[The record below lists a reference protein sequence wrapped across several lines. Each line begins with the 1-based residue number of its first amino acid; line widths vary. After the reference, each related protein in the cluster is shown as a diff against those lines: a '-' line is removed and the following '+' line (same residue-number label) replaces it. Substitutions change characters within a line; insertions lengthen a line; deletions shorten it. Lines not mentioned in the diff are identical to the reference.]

1 MDSAALDEI
10 AAELYALPPAQ
21 FTAAR
26 NARAAAS
33 GDASLAA
40 AVRSLRKPSVA
51 AFAVNTFVRESADDL
66 ARVFDLAEAL
76 REAQDDLDSSTLAEL
91 AEERRDLVAA
101 LARDAAYLAGEAGV
115 PISPA
120 ARDDVARTLNAAM
133 MDAAAGDAV
142 RTGRLVRTLQAIGF
156 GEVDLDGAVAGTVIT
171 RPAPAPRDD
180 LAERRARKA
189 AERAAR
195 QAHQEASEAD
205 RALARAEAMLTHAR
219 DRAQHTEERVA
230 EVRADLAR
238 LEAAAREAGSALERA
253 EHARDVAAAAA
264 RQARE
269 HADTVAQQ
277 IDPA

>member
-51 AFAVNTFVRESADDL
+51 AFAVNTFVRKSADDL

-91 AEERRDLVAA
+91 ADQRRDLVAA

-195 QAHQEASEAD
+195 QAHREASEAD

-269 HADTVAQQ
+269 HADTIAQQ